1 MPSSSPTNRRRGV
14 QLVKSP
20 VSGGIRSDRPDVRHP
35 LTNGI
40 GVVESKPMLRKR
52 STSVGQYRRRVLRLA
67 GVVLLAGLAAPPAAV
82 ATPNFGDFGQSDG
95 VGTLYGTRSEI
106 RTPSAEINWGST
118 TGETFAARV
127 VGEAPLAEPRTFLV
141 QIGYGELSDSSVHL
155 DACGTRTTF
164 HRFNEYSTNG
174 SDFTCNWFGPPGT
187 GHDDQYAVK
196 RVSDNPHVCAPDCWT
211 FAVNGSAVDQE
222 GLGRAQVAIF
232 YAGEEFNNCSLCVSV
247 ATAKNAPAVYGASGT
262 TDWQWTNQVGGATWF
277 TVQPG
282 CGCGTNTDGQW
293 SRGNLPTPFTIS
305 H

>member
-106 RTPSAEINWGST
+106 RTPSAEINCEVPRVRPSPLESLAKRPWPSRERSSSRSATANSPTAAFTST
-118 TGETFAARV
+118 RA
-127 VGEAPLAEPRTFLV
+127 
-141 QIGYGELSDSSVHL
+141 
-155 DACGTRTTF
+155 
-164 HRFNEYSTNG
+164 
-174 SDFTCNWFGPPGT
+174 
-187 GHDDQYAVK
+187 
-196 RVSDNPHVCAPDCWT
+196 
-211 FAVNGSAVDQE
+211 
-222 GLGRAQVAIF
+222 GRAQPFIGSTNTRRTAAI
-232 YAGEEFNNCSLCVSV
+232 LP
-247 ATAKNAPAVYGASGT
+247 ATGLGLPGRGT
-262 TDWQWTNQVGGATWF
+262 TTSTPSSQLVTTLMSVPLTVGHS
-277 TVQPG
+277 P
-282 CGCGTNTDGQW
+282 
-293 SRGNLPTPFTIS
+293 
-305 H
+305 